1 MNLHEDDI
9 IFKDLLLSASLHL
22 RVPLLFVEK
31 DYWITLVLSRL
42 AKSKYVD
49 ESVFKGG
56 TSLSKGYNLIER
68 FSEDVD
74 IAIINDKG
82 KTGNE
87 IKTIIRTIEKEI
99 TPDFKELQMD
109 GVTSKG
115 SRFRK
120 SVFEYVTIE
129 KGNANN
135 KLIVEI
141 NSFANPFPFQKLN
154 IQSMVFDFLLQTGNE
169 KYVAQY
175 NLQSFEV
182 NVLSKE
188 QTLIE
193 KLVSLVR
200 FSFKENTIESISE
213 KIRHFYDLHYLMKSQ
228 DCIEFVASD
237 LFKKQFDAVL
247 EHDREMFE
255 EPIGWQTKLISE
267 SPLIINFSAVWKQ
280 LLEKYQLELSAL
292 AYRKIP
298 NEKDVAKCFS
308 ELIKRIE

>member
-1 MNLHEDDI
+1 M
-9 IFKDLLLSASLHL
+9 
-22 RVPLLFVEK
+22 
-31 DYWITLVLSRL
+31 
-42 AKSKYVD
+42 
-49 ESVFKGG
+49 
-56 TSLSKGYNLIER
+56 
-68 FSEDVD
+68 
-74 IAIINDKG
+74 
-82 KTGNE
+82 GN
-87 IKTIIRTIEKEI
+87 
-99 TPDFKELQMD
+99 
-109 GVTSKG
+109 V
-115 SRFRK
+115 
-120 SVFEYVTIE
+120 
-129 KGNANN
+129 NN
-135 KLIVEI
+135 KIIVEI

-154 IQSMVFDFLLQTGNE
+154 IQSMVFDFLMQTGNE
-169 KYVAQY
+169 KYIAQY

-280 LLEKYQLELSAL
+280 LIEKYQIELSAL